1 MPSFT
6 KTRHS
11 SRTHYISFNH
21 KTHEFVS
28 QTHNCRNSQTHNCR
42 NSHGK
47 YWHVL
52 TKIYT
57 VKDNQAT
64 LVSCFWEK
72 QTNKKKTTTKLIWAV
87 ELLIIPMQVQW
98 IKVNTTGLVQS
109 KRCFIY
115 VNHNLAW
122 PGNLVMNLRSLMQE
136 NYWVDVEIYFI
147 NFSRKPVKRCRY
159 WVMRETQENKKPT
172 ILDMRELF

>member
-6 KTRHS
+6 KKRHS
-11 SRTHYISFNH
+11 CRTHYISFNH
-21 KTHEFVS
+21 KIHEFVS
-28 QTHNCRNSQTHNCR
+28 QTHNCRNSR
-42 NSHGK
+42 DK

-64 LVSCFWEK
+64 LVSCFWEE
-72 QTNKKKTTTKLIWAV
+72 KKKKPTKLIWVV

-98 IKVNTTGLVQS
+98 MKVNTTGLVQS
-109 KRCFIY
+109 KRCLIY

-122 PGNLVMNLRSLMQE
+122 LGNLVMNLRSLMQE
-136 NYWVDVEIYFI
+136 NYWVDVEIY
-147 NFSRKPVKRCRY
+147 NFSRKPVKSCRY
-159 WVMRETQENKKPT
+159 RVTRETQENKKPT